1 MNVFADKIVDIAFFF
16 QFSQLHCRAGKF
28 LHAGAHRFLMFADLA
43 LVKEVFRYQD
53 QVRGIWVILIF
64 KAGSPENL
72 RVIEP
77 QFKKYIA

>member
-1 MNVFADKIVDIAFFF
+1 
-16 QFSQLHCRAGKF
+16 
-28 LHAGAHRFLMFADLA
+28 MFADLA

-53 QVRGIWVILIF
+53 QIRGIWVILIF

>member
-1 MNVFADKIVDIAFFF
+1 
-16 QFSQLHCRAGKF
+16 
-28 LHAGAHRFLMFADLA
+28 MFADLA

-53 QVRGIWVILIF
+53 QVRGIRVILIF

>member
-16 QFSQLHCRAGKF
+16 QFSQL
-28 LHAGAHRFLMFADLA
+28 HRFLMFADLA

-53 QVRGIWVILIF
+53 QVRGIRVILIF

>member
-28 LHAGAHRFLMFADLA
+28 FDAGAHRFLMFADLA

>member
-1 MNVFADKIVDIAFFF
+1 
-16 QFSQLHCRAGKF
+16 
-28 LHAGAHRFLMFADLA
+28 MFADLA

-53 QVRGIWVILIF
+53 QIRGIWVILIF

-77 QFKKYIA
+77 QFKKLHCLNPFPPGAESEIRRRDW